1 MLLFKTLQEMQLQSN
16 TWHRQGKTL
25 AFVPTMGYLH
35 EGHLSLIEIAKKE
48 ADVVGV
54 SIFVNPTQFGPNED
68 FEKYPRDEAG
78 DLQKL
83 KSVQTD
89 FVFLPTPTQMYPEG
103 FQSTVH
109 LSQITQ
115 GYCGDHRPGHFDG
128 VATVVLKLFHLV
140 KPDIAI
146 FGEKDYQQLALIR
159 QMVLDL
165 NLDIKIIGGPT
176 LRSKEGLALSSR
188 NSYLSDKEKM
198 EALCL
203 SRAIRAIQVS
213 AQAGERK
220 VSHLVT
226 LGKSE
231 IEKSRAVQLEYLE
244 IVDAFSL
251 KRLEEIKAP
260 ARILIAV
267 KIGKTRLIDNGPLL

>member
-1 MLLFKTLQEMQLQSN
+1 MLLIKTLSEMQLQSN
-16 TWHRQGKTL
+16 TWHRQGKTI

-165 NLDIKIIGGPT
+165 NLDIQIIGGPT

-203 SRAIRAIQVS
+203 SKAIRAIQVS
-213 AQAGERK
+213 AQVGERK
-220 VSHLVT
+220 VSKLIE

-231 IEKSRAVQLEYLE
+231 IEKSKAVQLEYLE

-251 KRLEEIKAP
+251 KRLEDITTP
-260 ARILIAV
+260 ARILVAV
-267 KIGKTRLIDNGPLL
+267 KLGKTRLIDNGPL